1 MPNKVQGWNP
11 TGNDI
16 FVSAADG
23 SLTTKS
29 DTNIAGTG
37 IDATALAAAAK
48 NKAQN
53 DKFTFNGVEFTTTT
67 AADGNGNGVYSAE
80 IDGKSVTF
88 TVTDADKKASLIT
101 SETVY
106 KNSAGLYTTTKV
118 DNKAATLS
126 DLDLNAAKKTGST
139 LVVNGATYDVSADG
153 KTITETA
160 SGNNKVMYLSKSEG
174 GSPILVN
181 EDAAKS
187 LQSTTNPLETIDKAL
202 AKVDNLRS
210 DLGAVQNRF
219 DSAITNLG
227 NTVNNLSS
235 ARSRIEDADYAT

>member
-1 MPNKVQGWNP
+1 
-11 TGNDI
+11 
-16 FVSAADG
+16 
-23 SLTTKS
+23 
-29 DTNIAGTG
+29 
-37 IDATALAAAAK
+37 
-48 NKAQN
+48 
-53 DKFTFNGVEFTTTT
+53 EFTTTT

-106 KNSAGLYTTTKV
+106 KNSASLYTTTKV

-174 GSPILVN
+174 
-181 EDAAKS
+181 
-187 LQSTTNPLETIDKAL
+187 
-202 AKVDNLRS
+202 
-210 DLGAVQNRF
+210 
-219 DSAITNLG
+219 
-227 NTVNNLSS
+227 
-235 ARSRIEDADYAT
+235 

>member
-1 MPNKVQGWNP
+1 ISKFKATGTDNYDVGGDAYTVNVDSGAVKDT

-101 SETVY
+101 SET
-106 KNSAGLYTTTKV
+106 
-118 DNKAATLS
+118 
-126 DLDLNAAKKTGST
+126 
-139 LVVNGATYDVSADG
+139 
-153 KTITETA
+153 
-160 SGNNKVMYLSKSEG
+160 
-174 GSPILVN
+174 
-181 EDAAKS
+181 
-187 LQSTTNPLETIDKAL
+187 
-202 AKVDNLRS
+202 
-210 DLGAVQNRF
+210 
-219 DSAITNLG
+219 
-227 NTVNNLSS
+227 
-235 ARSRIEDADYAT
+235 

>member
-1 MPNKVQGWNP
+1 DRNRSHWSTSKTP
-11 TGNDI
+11 
-16 FVSAADG
+16 SY
-23 SLTTKS
+23 TKS
-29 DTNIAGTG
+29 VSW
-37 IDATALAAAAK
+37 
-48 NKAQN
+48 QHHP
-53 DKFTFNGVEFTTTT
+53 
-67 AADGNGNGVYSAE
+67 
-80 IDGKSVTF
+80 
-88 TVTDADKKASLIT
+88 
-101 SETVY
+101 
-106 KNSAGLYTTTKV
+106 TKV
-118 DNKAATLS
+118 ENKAATLS

-235 ARSRIEDADYAT
+235 ARSRIEDADYATEVSNMSRAQILQQAGTSVLAQANQTTQNVLSLLR

>member
-1 MPNKVQGWNP
+1 
-11 TGNDI
+11 GNDI

-88 TVTDADKKASLIT
+88 TVTDADKKAS
-101 SETVY
+101 
-106 KNSAGLYTTTKV
+106 
-118 DNKAATLS
+118 
-126 DLDLNAAKKTGST
+126 
-139 LVVNGATYDVSADG
+139 
-153 KTITETA
+153 
-160 SGNNKVMYLSKSEG
+160 
-174 GSPILVN
+174 
-181 EDAAKS
+181 
-187 LQSTTNPLETIDKAL
+187 
-202 AKVDNLRS
+202 
-210 DLGAVQNRF
+210 
-219 DSAITNLG
+219 
-227 NTVNNLSS
+227 
-235 ARSRIEDADYAT
+235 